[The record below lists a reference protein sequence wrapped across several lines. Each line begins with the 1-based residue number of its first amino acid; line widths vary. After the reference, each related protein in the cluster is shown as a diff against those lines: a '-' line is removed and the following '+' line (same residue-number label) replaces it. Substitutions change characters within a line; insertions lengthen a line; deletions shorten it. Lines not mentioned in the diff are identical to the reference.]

1 MEHTRKK
8 KMHEWFQMVSFK
20 ERDHLENLGIDG
32 MYYLLDHKREAGCEG
47 VDWIHPAQYMDK
59 RWVL

>member
-1 MEHTRKK
+1 
-8 KMHEWFQMVSFK
+8 MVNPK

-32 MYYLLDHKREAGCEG
+32 IYHLLDHKRRQG